1 MSLYESESDHASG
14 GGVSASSAERRARA
28 QRAFDQ
34 GLNLMAAGDNAGAK
48 DAFNRAV
55 LLAPGSSRAMGH
67 LALACTRLGDK
78 AAAEQHARATLEL
91 DPENGGMAHL
101 LGTLLVE
108 RDQLVEATMW
118 LKLAAER
125 LPDVGMVLRD
135 LAATQLFLGDVEAAR
150 RNMLCALELDPLAPE
165 ASFAVARL
173 VNVADG
179 SEDAR
184 RFLEV
189 LAALQAREDLPADRR
204 IEVCYALGRAR
215 EDQKDYD
222 RAFSAY
228 AEGARLKRATFDYS
242 IERDEARAERIMAVF
257 SRERMRALEGQGLK
271 ARRRSVFIVG
281 MPRSGTTLVEQI
293 LGAHPDVQCAGENP
307 ALMNTVALT
316 RGRDGSRFP
325 DWAATL
331 DAGDLETLGASYM
344 TAMPPPQLG
353 RGVITDKRLENVFY
367 LGLGSLCLD
376 GARAVHVRRD
386 PRDTALAC
394 FAMLFS
400 EGQEYSYDFAE
411 LARYQQLYERLI
423 AHWRE
428 VLPPGRL
435 LEIDY
440 EALVAEPEA
449 QIRRL
454 LDHVGLEWDE
464 ACLHPHAARK
474 MVRSASA
481 AQVRAP
487 IHGRG
492 VGRWK
497 PFAEHLKPAF
507 EALGIGAEV

>member
-1 MSLYESESDHASG
+1 
-14 GGVSASSAERRARA
+14 
-28 QRAFDQ
+28 
-34 GLNLMAAGDNAGAK
+34 
-48 DAFNRAV
+48 
-55 LLAPGSSRAMGH
+55 
-67 LALACTRLGDK
+67 
-78 AAAEQHARATLEL
+78 
-91 DPENGGMAHL
+91 
-101 LGTLLVE
+101 
-108 RDQLVEATMW
+108 
-118 LKLAAER
+118 
-125 LPDVGMVLRD
+125 
-135 LAATQLFLGDVEAAR
+135 
-150 RNMLCALELDPLAPE
+150 
-165 ASFAVARL
+165 
-173 VNVADG
+173 
-179 SEDAR
+179 
-184 RFLEV
+184 
-189 LAALQAREDLPADRR
+189 
-204 IEVCYALGRAR
+204 
-215 EDQKDYD
+215 
-222 RAFSAY
+222 
-228 AEGARLKRATFDYS
+228 
-242 IERDEARAERIMAVF
+242 
-257 SRERMRALEGQGLK
+257 MRSLEGHGLK
-271 ARRRSVFIVG
+271 ARRRPVFIIG

-316 RGRDGSRFP
+316 RGRDGSHFP

-331 DAGDLETLGASYM
+331 HAGDLETLGASYM

-353 RGVITDKRLENVFY
+353 RGAITDKRLENVFY
-367 LGLGSLCLD
+367 LGLGQLCLE

-400 EGQEYSYDFAE
+400 EGQEYSYDFGE

-449 QIRRL
+449 QIRCL

-481 AQVRAP
+481 AQVREP

-507 EALGIGAEV
+507 EALGIGAEA